1 MLKYLFA
8 RIWNNPL
15 ARYGSLAGILV
26 ISFAVIFSARFNLLK
41 GLGRIFSSPDWSDT
55 MRHGSKP
62 FAFAE
67 NEDKARALTEKAWR
81 ALHTISAEAITKE
94 KPSGDALSAAVSR
107 RPYSTF
113 LRRDSETMIFTF
125 LNGLK
130 TGCGDYRTSVEITDR
145 TTALGELAA
154 SRTTAARIA
163 QQQTLGL
170 KNTLA
175 IFVEYVEP
183 ALQKKP
189 DFVPAIE
196 LAEEI
201 YRATCGLR
209 ETAALWARALDYRE
223 YALQKQ
229 LFDSDNGRLYEKDPE
244 LFETR
249 FRERRQQDSSYREL
263 LVRHFDATRFRT
275 PYDPAQLKNIRN
287 AYFTLKSPAT
297 LTALIAALL
306 AEAQHSTNAIARKCH
321 YELFSLDDAGITE
334 REDYLYAL
342 AETAVRG
349 EEYTRAQNVIMN
361 ALKSKSVRDPVV
373 IRDLERLRFHLEL
386 LRNESENLS
395 RF

>member
-1 MLKYLFA
+1 LL
-8 RIWNNPL
+8 
-15 ARYGSLAGILV
+15 

-41 GLGRIFSSPDWSDT
+41 GLSRIFSSPDWSDT
-55 MRHGSKP
+55 MRHRSKP
-62 FAFAE
+62 FAFVE
-67 NEDKARALTEKAWR
+67 NEDKARALTERAWR
-81 ALHTISAEAITKE
+81 ALHTLSTETITKE
-94 KPSGDALSAAVSR
+94 NPAGDALSAAVTR
-107 RPYSTF
+107 RPYATF

-130 TGCGDYRTSVEITDR
+130 SGCGDYRTSVEITDR

-170 KNTLA
+170 KNTLS
-175 IFVEYVEP
+175 IFVDYVEP

-189 DFVPAIE
+189 DYVPAIE
-196 LAEEI
+196 LAEEL

-229 LFDSDNGRLYEKDPE
+229 LFDGDSGRLYEKDPE

-249 FRERRQQDSSYREL
+249 FRERRQQDSNYREL

-287 AYFTLKSPAT
+287 AYFALKSPAT

-306 AEAQHSTNAIARKCH
+306 SEARHSTNAIARKCH
-321 YELFSLDDAGITE
+321 YELFALDDAGITE

-349 EEYTRAQNVIMN
+349 EEYMRAQNVIMN
-361 ALKSKSVRDPVV
+361 ALKSKAVRDPA
-373 IRDLERLRFHLEL
+373 IQRDLERLRFHLEL